1 MKVAIIGSGNV
12 GKALAGSSK
21 RAGHSVTVSSKDPSH
36 AEAAASATG
45 TKSARSNIEA
55 IRGADVIVLAVPA
68 SAVDQVITELRSELG
83 GRIIIDVTNPL
94 RADQPGLG
102 ASAGS
107 LAEKIQKMVPGAK
120 VVKAFNTAF
129 ASNQAEPTID
139 GQRLDGFY
147 AGDDDAAKKTVS
159 ELVRSLGFRPI
170 DAGPLAMALA
180 LEAMALLNI
189 NLNARNNWPWRSGW
203 KLLGPS
209 GK

>member
-12 GKALAGSSK
+12 GKALASSSK
-21 RAGHSVTVSSKDPSH
+21 RAGHSVTLSSKDPSH
-36 AEAAASATG
+36 AEAAASAIG
-45 TKSARSNIEA
+45 TKSARSNAEA

-68 SAVDQVITELRSELG
+68 NAVDQVINELRSELG

-107 LAEKIQKMVPGAK
+107 LAEKIQKMVPEAK

-139 GQRLDGFY
+139 GQQLDGFY

-189 NLNARNNWPWRSGW
+189 NLNARNNWPWQSGW

-209 GK
+209 GQ